1 MFDPKKFTVPKAK
14 PLPVCLLLD
23 VSYSMSGDKIANLN
37 SAVKEMIKT
46 FAAEEK
52 MEIEILI
59 SIISFGGEVKLEIG
73 TDKVP
78 FVKASEIE
86 WDDLIV
92 SGMTPMGTALKM
104 AKNMIEDKDVTPSRA
119 YRPTIILVSDGEPT
133 DDWEKPLDDFIN
145 SGRSSKCDRMAMAIG
160 SDANDD
166 VLKRFIGN
174 TSHGLFYAD
183 DAAKLHEFFNYV
195 TMSVTMR
202 TKSQNPNQIPDV
214 KVTLDAVKDDSNATI
229 NSSDDGY
236 W

>member
-23 VSYSMSGDKIANLN
+23 VSYSMSGSKIDNLN
-37 SAVKEMIKT
+37 RAVAEMIKT

-86 WDDLIV
+86 WNDLIV
-92 SGMTPMGTALKM
+92 SGMTPMGTALQV
-104 AKNMIEDKDVTPSRA
+104 AKSMIEDKDVTPSRA

-133 DDWEKPLDDFIN
+133 DDWKKPLDEFIN

-166 VLKRFIGN
+166 VLKRFIKG
-174 TSHGLFYAD
+174 TTHELFYAE

-202 TKSQNPNQIPDV
+202 TKSQNPNQVPDAN
-214 KVTLDAVKDDSNATI
+214 VTLDAVKEDSNQTTD
-229 NSSDDGY
+229 SSDDGY

>member
-1 MFDPKKFTVPKAK
+1 MFDPKKFVVPKAK

-23 VSYSMSGDKIANLN
+23 VSYSMSGSKIDNLN
-37 SAVKEMIKT
+37 KAVVEMIKT

-59 SIISFGGEVKLEIG
+59 SVISFGGEVKLEIG
-73 TDKVP
+73 TESEP

-86 WDDLIV
+86 WSDLVV
-92 SGMTPMGTALKM
+92 SGMTPMGTALKV
-104 AKNMIEDKDVTPSRA
+104 AKDMIEDKNVTPSRA
-119 YRPTIILVSDGEPT
+119 YRPTIILVSDGAPT
-133 DDWEKPLDDFIN
+133 DDWKKPLDDFITD
-145 SGRSSKCDRMAMAIG
+145 GRSSKCDRMAMAIG

-166 VLKRFIGN
+166 VLKRFIGD
-174 TSHGLFYAD
+174 TSHDLFYAE

-202 TKSQNPNQIPDV
+202 TRSQNPNEVPEVDNE
-214 KVTLDAVKDDSNATI
+214 TLDNTTKKVDKEVKDE
-229 NSSDDGY
+229 GY

>member
-37 SAVKEMIKT
+37 KAVAEMIKT

-52 MEIEILI
+52 MEIEILV
-59 SIISFGGEVKLEIG
+59 SIIYFGGDVDLAIG
-73 TDKVP
+73 SSTEP
-78 FVKASEIE
+78 FVKASNIE
-86 WDDLIV
+86 WNDLVV
-92 SGMTPMGTALKM
+92 SGATPMGTALKV
-104 AKNMIEDKDVTPSRA
+104 AKDMIEDKEVTPSRA
-119 YRPTIILVSDGEPT
+119 YRPTVILVSDGAPT
-133 DDWEKPLDDFIN
+133 DDWEKPLEDFIN

-166 VLKRFIGN
+166 VLKRFIGD
-174 TSHGLFYAD
+174 TSHDLFYAE

-202 TKSQNPNQIPDV
+202 TKSQNPNEVPDANA
-214 KVTLDAVKDDSNATI
+214 TLDAVQEDTNSTI
-229 NSSDDGY
+229 DSSDDGY

>member
-86 WDDLIV
+86 WNDLIV

-160 SDANDD
+160 SNTNDD
-166 VLKRFIGN
+166 VLKHFIGD
-174 TSHGLFYAD
+174 TSHGLFYAE
-183 DAAKLHEFFNYV
+183 DAVKLHEFFNYV